1 MKQEKYIGH
10 SSQIFGV
17 EEYRCLNGKS
27 DGMHVLH
34 IRNGLGMELMINAD
48 RCADISRLSLDGK
61 NLSYTSVVGNV
72 APDYFS
78 IDSDGFGFLKSFN
91 CGFITTCGFDNIG
104 NPNEDEGT
112 LYGLHGNVGN
122 IPAEYI
128 YHTEDATSIEVHA
141 IIKDHAIFGKKFTLH
156 RTYVISKTENT
167 FALHDK
173 IVNEGSAPSPLMYM
187 YHMNIGYPLLTEN
200 SEFYINSYEVVPRD
214 EEAKKGLAQWN
225 QMIPPT
231 PNFAEQCFYHHYH
244 TDLAKMMVYNKDIEK
259 GIQICFDTKE
269 FPQNL
274 QWKMMGERD
283 YVLGLEPCTA
293 DLDGRH
299 TIKKNSEILTL
310 EPAKSKDFSVNVH
323 LFNDKSQWESAK

>member
-1 MKQEKYIGH
+1 
-10 SSQIFGV
+10 
-17 EEYRCLNGKS
+17 
-27 DGMHVLH
+27 
-34 IRNGLGMELMINAD
+34 
-48 RCADISRLSLDGK
+48 
-61 NLSYTSVVGNV
+61 
-72 APDYFS
+72 
-78 IDSDGFGFLKSFN
+78 
-91 CGFITTCGFDNIG
+91 
-104 NPNEDEGT
+104 
-112 LYGLHGNVGN
+112 
-122 IPAEYI
+122 
-128 YHTEDATSIEVHA
+128 
-141 IIKDHAIFGKKFTLH
+141 
-156 RTYVISKTENT
+156 
-167 FALHDK
+167 
-173 IVNEGSAPSPLMYM
+173 
-187 YHMNIGYPLLTEN
+187 
-200 SEFYINSYEVVPRD
+200 
-214 EEAKKGLAQWN
+214 
-225 QMIPPT
+225 MIPPT

>member
-1 MKQEKYIGH
+1 M
-10 SSQIFGV
+10 
-17 EEYRCLNGKS
+17 
-27 DGMHVLH
+27 
-34 IRNGLGMELMINAD
+34 
-48 RCADISRLSLDGK
+48 
-61 NLSYTSVVGNV
+61 

-214 EEAKKGLAQWN
+214 EEAKKDWLN
-225 QMIPPT
+225 
-231 PNFAEQCFYHHYH
+231 
-244 TDLAKMMVYNKDIEK
+244 
-259 GIQICFDTKE
+259 GIK
-269 FPQNL
+269 
-274 QWKMMGERD
+274 
-283 YVLGLEPCTA
+283 
-293 DLDGRH
+293 
-299 TIKKNSEILTL
+299 
-310 EPAKSKDFSVNVH
+310 
-323 LFNDKSQWESAK
+323 